1 MFGSMAMSTL
11 KFAPLPPISPIREP
25 PVSKMIFLGVE
36 RSLSMDFGATFAKFC
51 IFRLGFSKKEVC
63 FAAVYLS
70 ISWGVAAV
78 PACSVIM
85 GIIIVI
91 DKSCNNGRN

>member
-1 MFGSMAMSTL
+1 
-11 KFAPLPPISPIREP
+11 
-25 PVSKMIFLGVE
+25 
-36 RSLSMDFGATFAKFC
+36 MDFGGKLTKFC

-70 ISWGVAAV
+70 TSWGVAAV

-91 DKSCNNGRN
+91 DQSCNNGKNIWNNSASPYRDREGVTAVIPTYSCIPYL